1 MLDGEGGGS
10 ETVTLGGNQSQ
21 NGGDNNGGSQNGSGA
36 GKGIDIK
43 TFVSALDG
51 DNRTFVESK
60 GWKDLNEI
68 VKSHREAEKFIS
80 TRGAG
85 QQKTDGGKEPV
96 IPTSPEGYE
105 FKLADTFPKDGHYD
119 KTLASKF
126 QKWAHKAKLSTE
138 TAQQLHD
145 MFVSD
150 FAETFQASQA
160 TATEQFNSRVTQTFN
175 DLTKEWGSQETPGFK
190 RNLELSRRAIANL
203 GPEVK
208 DALKSHGI
216 IVDKDG
222 QEVVTNSA
230 IIKALAKVGGTMY
243 AEDAM
248 YGQQT
253 ATENP
258 FDPKKPN
265 TTKAGELIRNNPEL
279 ARTLINAAGPEAKRD
294 WEWWLAKPTPKR

>member
-10 ETVTLGGNQSQ
+10 GSVTLGDNQSQ
-21 NGGDNNGGSQNGSGA
+21 NGDDNKGGSQNSSGA
-36 GKGIDIK
+36 AGGIDLK

-51 DNRTFVESK
+51 DNKAFVESK

-85 QQKTDGGKEPV
+85 QQKAEGGKEPV

-105 FKLADTFPKDGHYD
+105 FKLPEKFPDEKLYD

-126 QKWAHKAKLSTE
+126 SKWAHKAKLSTE

-145 MFVSD
+145 MFVTD
-150 FAETFQASQA
+150 FADTFTASQA

-175 DLTKEWGSQETPGFK
+175 DLTKEWGSEETPGFK
-190 RNLELSRRAIANL
+190 RNLELSRRAISNL

-208 DALKSHGI
+208 AALKSHGI
-216 IVDKDG
+216 IVDNNG

-230 IIKALAKVGGTMY
+230 IIKAFAKVGATMY

-248 YGQQT
+248 YGAQT

-258 FDPKKPN
+258 FNPKTLN
-265 TTKAGELIRNNPEL
+265 TTKAGELIKTNPEL
-279 ARTLINAAGPEAKRD
+279 ARTLINAAGPEAQRD
-294 WEWWLAKPTPKR
+294 WGWWLSKKK